1 MTWISPIGL
10 LRDQQDAVDLVHLDE
25 LDLDALV
32 SGGREVLADVVR
44 ADRELAVAA
53 VGEHGQLHALGT
65 AVAEER
71 VDRGPDRAAGVEH
84 VVDEHARHALEWE
97 VERRRPDERL
107 RVPGRLASAHVHV
120 VAVEG
125 DVELAEGDL
134 RAAQLLD
141 ALPQPLRKRDA
152 ARVDAD
158 ERDAREVGVPL
169 DDLVCD
175 ARQRARDRFGIEK
188 DFRCRG
194 LRRYGALRANLT
206 ADSFPASRDRVK
218 GVRCRCETLHGVA
231 DGNRDEPLDAVV
243 DLLRELAFRL
253 REAGLVLLVR
263 DEVEGRD
270 VLSSDALEG
279 VGPGERAAL

>member
-1 MTWISPIGL
+1 
-10 LRDQQDAVDLVHLDE
+10 
-25 LDLDALV
+25 
-32 SGGREVLADVVR
+32 
-44 ADRELAVAA
+44 
-53 VGEHGQLHALGT
+53 
-65 AVAEER
+65 
-71 VDRGPDRAAGVEH
+71 
-84 VVDEHARHALEWE
+84 
-97 VERRRPDERL
+97 
-107 RVPGRLASAHVHV
+107 VPGRLASAHEHV

-141 ALPQPLRKRDA
+141 ALPQPLREWDA

-169 DDLVCD
+169 DDLVRD

-270 VLSSDALEG
+270 VLSSDPLEG